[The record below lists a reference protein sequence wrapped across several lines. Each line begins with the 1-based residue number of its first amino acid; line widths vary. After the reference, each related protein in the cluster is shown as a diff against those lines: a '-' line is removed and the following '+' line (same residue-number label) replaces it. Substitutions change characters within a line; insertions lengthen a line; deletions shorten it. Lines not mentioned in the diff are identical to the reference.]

1 MRPRHTRPMYSSILL
16 AGTLPFTLTP
26 PLLADDLPLTLS
38 NPSSTS
44 LPAWPAPTPVLAT
57 SDGQVTPAIDFG
69 PPADQRVP
77 STLDG
82 VTFTASKYLYGS
94 NVTIL
99 NSLTFANA
107 SFISYIAKSQFDT
120 PVAAGTINIPGVQ
133 TLAGTGSID
142 FNGGSGG
149 GGPATINAG
158 TLTIG
163 IGVSINCHGDPDGN
177 FSNVVVQA
185 DTLFNFGTLERVEF

>member
-1 MRPRHTRPMYSSILL
+1 MRSRHTRPMYSSILL
-16 AGTLPFTLTP
+16 ACTLPFTLTP

-82 VTFTASKYLYGS
+82 VTFNRSQRDADDR
-94 NVTIL
+94 
-99 NSLTFANA
+99 SL
-107 SFISYIAKSQFDT
+107 
-120 PVAAGTINIPGVQ
+120 GTIFDRIREEVGEC
-133 TLAGTGSID
+133 AFD
-142 FNGGSGG
+142 
-149 GGPATINAG
+149 A
-158 TLTIG
+158 
-163 IGVSINCHGDPDGN
+163 
-177 FSNVVVQA
+177 
-185 DTLFNFGTLERVEF
+185 